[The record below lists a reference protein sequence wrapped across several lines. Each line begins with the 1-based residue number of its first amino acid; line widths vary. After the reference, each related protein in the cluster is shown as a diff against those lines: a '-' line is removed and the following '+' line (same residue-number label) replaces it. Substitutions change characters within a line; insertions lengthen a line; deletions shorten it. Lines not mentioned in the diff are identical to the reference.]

1 MDGFALF
8 LVIVVLGF
16 VVWNLIRSRKRQAQR
31 IEEAANTAAG
41 SDLSIMHDLFEA
53 ETRHL
58 APVSDFHVHDVEARV
73 TFDVPLGEE
82 DDEILNELLVDQAV
96 EVVREKNRELP
107 IDMVEVIVVFAGKD
121 PVREV
126 GRHQLPEAGELPP
139 PSATAALSFAHIA
152 HDPFA
157 APFEEGV
164 DHSIRY
170 DTKSDAPADELGPIV
185 DELKIPNGLDRG
197 LRANGVDPGA
207 LDGPELVLALL
218 RLFGYGVS
226 EQAYPGSYMAIKDG
240 LSTYIITETYEP
252 GQHPE
257 LEEAVIRRFLADFNS
272 SGAERGILVTDKY
285 SPFMIHEIE
294 THQPKV
300 RFITRERVQAFVD
313 SMALG

>member
-8 LVIVVLGF
+8 LIIVVLGF

-31 IEEAANTAAG
+31 MEEAPGTAAG
-41 SDLSIMHDLFEA
+41 SEPSTVRDLFGAEA
-53 ETRHL
+53 KHL

-73 TFDVPLGEE
+73 TFDVPLPDE
-82 DDEILNELLVDQAV
+82 DDEVLNELLVDQAV

-126 GRHQLPEAGELPP
+126 GRHQLPSAGELPP
-139 PSATAALSFAHIA
+139 PSPTAALSFANIA

-157 APFEEGV
+157 APFDADV
-164 DHSIRY
+164 DHSIHY
-170 DTKSDAPADELGPIV
+170 DTKADVPEDELGPLI
-185 DELKIPNGLDRG
+185 DELKIPSGLDRG
-197 LRANGVDPGA
+197 LRANGLDPAA

-240 LSTYIITETYEP
+240 LSTYILTEAYKP

-257 LEEAVIRRFLADFNS
+257 LEEEVIRRFLADFSS
-272 SGAERGILVTDKY
+272 SGAERGILITDKY

-294 THQPKV
+294 SNQPKV
-300 RFITRERVQAFVD
+300 RFITRERVQVFVD

>member
-16 VVWNLIRSRKRQAQR
+16 VVWNLMRIRKRQAKR
-31 IEEAANTAAG
+31 MEEADGTAVG
-41 SDLSIMHDLFEA
+41 SDLSIARDLFDA
-53 ETRHL
+53 ETKNL
-58 APVSDFHVHDVEARV
+58 APVSDFHVHDIEARV
-73 TFDVPLGEE
+73 TFDVPLTEE
-82 DDEILNELLVDQAV
+82 DDEVFNELLVDQAI

-121 PVREV
+121 PLREV
-126 GRHQLPEAGELPP
+126 GRHQLPSAGELPP
-139 PSATAALSFAHIA
+139 PSPTAALSFSNIA

-157 APFEEGV
+157 APFDSDV
-164 DHSIRY
+164 DHSIHY
-170 DTKSDAPADELGPIV
+170 DTKSDAPADELGPII

-197 LRANGVDPGA
+197 LRANGVDPQE
-207 LDGPELVLALL
+207 LNGPELVLALL

-240 LSTYIITETYEP
+240 LSTYILSEAYHS
-252 GQHPE
+252 GDHPE
-257 LEEAVIRRFLADFNS
+257 LQEDIVRRFIADFSS
-272 SGAERGILVTDKY
+272 SGAERGILITDKY

-294 THQPKV
+294 SNQPKV
-300 RFITRERVQAFVD
+300 RFITRERMQAFVD

>member
-1 MDGFALF
+1 MDPFAIF

-16 VVWNLIRSRKRQAQR
+16 VVWNLMRSRKRQAR
-31 IEEAANTAAG
+31 RMEEASGTAVG
-41 SDLSIMHDLFEA
+41 SDLSIAHDLFDA
-53 ETRHL
+53 ETKHL
-58 APVSDFHVHDVEARV
+58 APVSDFHVHDIEARV
-73 TFDVPLGEE
+73 TFDVPLGEDE
-82 DDEILNELLVDQAV
+82 DEVLNELLVDQGI
-96 EVVREKNRELP
+96 EVVREKNRDLP
-107 IDMVEVIVVFAGKD
+107 IDMVEVIVVFAGQD

-126 GRHQLPEAGELPP
+126 GRHQLPSAGELPP
-139 PSATAALSFAHIA
+139 PSPTAALSFAHIA

-164 DHSIRY
+164 DHSIHY
-170 DTKSDAPADELGPIV
+170 DTKSDAPADELGPLI
-185 DELKIPNGLDRG
+185 DELKIPSGLARG
-197 LRANGVDPGA
+197 LRANGVDPDV
-207 LDGPELVLALL
+207 LDGPELVMALL

-226 EQAYPGSYMAIKDG
+226 EQAYPGSYIAIKDG
-240 LSTYIITETYEP
+240 LSTYIMSETYEK

-272 SGAERGILVTDKY
+272 SGADRGILCTDKY

-300 RFITRERVQAFVD
+300 RFITRERMQAFVD

>member
-1 MDGFALF
+1 MDGFAVF

-16 VVWNLIRSRKRQAQR
+16 VVWNLIRSRKKQAQR
-31 IEEAANTAAG
+31 MEDAASTAMG
-41 SDLSIMHDLFEA
+41 SDLATVRGLFDA
-53 ETRHL
+53 DAKHL

-73 TFDVPLGEE
+73 TFDVPLP
-82 DDEILNELLVDQAV
+82 DVLDEVLNELLIDQAI
-96 EVVREKNRELP
+96 EVVREKNRDLP

-121 PVREV
+121 EVREV
-126 GRHQLPEAGELPP
+126 GRHDLPSVGILPP
-139 PSATAALSFAHIA
+139 PSPTAALSFAHIA

-157 APFEEGV
+157 APFESDV
-164 DHSIRY
+164 DHSIHY
-170 DTKSDAPADELGPIV
+170 DTKSDVSSDELGPMI
-185 DELKIPNGLDRG
+185 DELKIPDGLDRG
-197 LRANGVDPGA
+197 LRANGVDPDG
-207 LDGPELVLALL
+207 LDGPQLVLALL

-240 LSTYIITETYEP
+240 LSTYILTESHVS

-257 LEEAVIRRFLADFNS
+257 LEEDVIRRFLADFNS

-294 THQPKV
+294 SNQPKV
-300 RFITRERVQAFVD
+300 RFITRERVQVFVD